1 MGIIKL
7 FGQGFGTA
15 ARKGRMLALL
25 WFVYFLFSLL
35 VVAPFYFLLESQ
47 FSRSLLGEKLFAGVD
62 LLWLGDLVYNFQ
74 DIPPLL
80 GGCMI
85 GISILFLL
93 LLVFLNGGIIRRIT
107 AAEERF
113 TLGNFF
119 GDCGRYFGR
128 LFRVFLISLV
138 GYLLI
143 FGILGRFISI
153 PFRIWSKG
161 ASTQWTTL
169 ASSSLRLIV
178 LLLLFSIVKMF
189 FDYVKVTLVVEDSR
203 KTVRATLRNFGFL
216 GRRFFKAWALFLLVG
231 LLFVVSTIVY
241 LAVAKALPKTG
252 VGPPLLFLWQQAY
265 ILVRLWIGILFFATE
280 YGFLKSQRP
289 AA

>member
-1 MGIIKL
+1 MGIITL

-47 FSRSLLGEKLFAGVD
+47 FSRSLLGEKLFGGVD
-62 LLWLGDLVYNFQ
+62 LLWLGDLIYKFQ

-80 GGCMI
+80 SGCMI
-85 GISILFLL
+85 GTSILFLL
-93 LLVFLNGGIIRRIT
+93 FLVFLNGGIIGRI
-107 AAEERF
+107 AADEEKV

-128 LFRVFLISLV
+128 FFRVFLISLV
-138 GYLLI
+138 GYLLV

-153 PFRIWSKG
+153 PFRVWSKG

-169 ASSSLRLIV
+169 LSSSFRLVV
-178 LLLLFSIVKMF
+178 LLVLFSIVKMF
-189 FDYVKVTLVVEDSR
+189 FDYVKITLVAEDSR
-203 KTVRATLRNFGFL
+203 KTVRTTLRNFGFL
-216 GRRFFKAWALFLLVG
+216 GRRFFRAWSLFLLVG
-231 LLFVVSTIVY
+231 LLFVISTIVY
-241 LAVAKALPKTG
+241 LAVAKALPKAG
-252 VGPPLLFLWQQAY
+252 LGPLFLFLWQQAY
-265 ILVRLWIGILFFATE
+265 IAVRLWITILFFTTE

-289 AA
+289 MV